1 MRGPRGRFWAW
12 RRIGGRRPY
21 SWNVRA
27 STKFAVVGLLVLG
40 VGLPVVALE
49 ATQSIDR
56 PATAVSQAVRLSP
69 TATDVVTVYNSG
81 NLRDEVANQA
91 VAAARSVGASLAFGR
106 SASVAMTGLYRGPN
120 AVQVPPPGFAFPMGT
135 TVLPPDVV
143 ARTMGAD
150 TAQFLAPDALVMGEV
165 SAGLRGAQAGDTALL
180 TSGSGVTV
188 SFRIAA
194 VLPASRVGGAELLIS
209 TEAGDRLGI
218 ERLSRAVM
226 WGFSSRA
233 AIDAAMSANGLVSTS
248 IRIRRS
254 WDPADPDDT
263 IGMAQTKATLGEFA
277 YRVNSDGSVSQDDAW
292 VNTYLPAGRELLN
305 SSIPIRARCHNVVKP
320 AIQAAL
326 AEIAAAGLGGT
337 INVGDANTAGGCH
350 LARFNRLTPDSSLGF
365 LSRHSWGMALD
376 TNTQGSCQGCAPP
389 DFATIPGGCRTV
401 QIFRKYGFAWGGN
414 FLTPDGMHFEWVGER
429 RDLLAYP
436 SRFCPNVASGALAL
450 DNGEVG
456 RSRLYQDDGLFVGDH

>member
-1 MRGPRGRFWAW
+1 MRARTKI
-12 RRIGGRRPY
+12 IG
-21 SWNVRA
+21 A
-27 STKFAVVGLLVLG
+27 ALLAVGI
-40 VGLPVVALE
+40 GLPVVALGPDD
-49 ATQSIDR
+49 SIDR
-56 PATAVSQAVRLSP
+56 AATAVTQAVRVSAP
-69 TATDVVTVYNSG
+69 ITDVVTVYNSG
-81 NLRDEVANQA
+81 NLRDDVANQA
-91 VAAARSVGASLAFGR
+91 VNAARSAGASLAFGR
-106 SASVAMTGLYRGPN
+106 SASVAMTGLYRGANP
-120 AVQVPPPGFAFPMGT
+120 VQLPPQGFAFPMGA
-135 TVLPPDVV
+135 TVLPKDAV
-143 ARTMGAD
+143 ARTIGAD
-150 TAQFLAPDALVMGEV
+150 AAQFLAPDALVLGEV

-180 TSGSGVTV
+180 TSGSGATV

-194 VLPASRVGGAELLIS
+194 VLPANRVGGAEFLMS
-209 TEAGDRLGI
+209 TEAADRLGI
-218 ERLSRAVM
+218 DRLSRVVM
-226 WGFSSRA
+226 WNFPSRA
-233 AIDAAMSANGLVSTS
+233 AIDSALSANGLVSTS

-254 WDPADPDDT
+254 WDAADPDDT

-277 YRVNSDGSVSQDDAW
+277 YRVNSDGSVSQDAAW

-305 SSIPIRARCHNVVKP
+305 GSIPIRARCHNAVKP

-337 INVGDANTAGGCH
+337 INVDDANTAGGCH

-389 DFATIPGGCRTV
+389 DFATIPGGCRAV
-401 QIFRKYGFAWGGN
+401 QIFRKHGFSWGGN

-436 SRFCPNVASGALAL
+436 SRFCPNVATGALAL
-450 DNGEVG
+450 DNAEVG

>member
-1 MRGPRGRFWAW
+1 MRARTKI
-12 RRIGGRRPY
+12 IG
-21 SWNVRA
+21 A
-27 STKFAVVGLLVLG
+27 ALLAVGI
-40 VGLPVVALE
+40 GLPVVALGPDD
-49 ATQSIDR
+49 SIDR
-56 PATAVSQAVRLSP
+56 AATAVTQAVRVSAP
-69 TATDVVTVYNSG
+69 ITDVVTVYNSG
-81 NLRDEVANQA
+81 NLRDDVANQA
-91 VAAARSVGASLAFGR
+91 VNAARSAGASLAFGR
-106 SASVAMTGLYRGPN
+106 SASVAMTGLYRGANP
-120 AVQVPPPGFAFPMGT
+120 VQLPPQGFAFPMGA
-135 TVLPPDVV
+135 TVLPKDAV
-143 ARTMGAD
+143 ARTIGAD
-150 TAQFLAPDALVMGEV
+150 AAQFLAPDALVLGEV

-180 TSGSGVTV
+180 TSGSGATV

-194 VLPASRVGGAELLIS
+194 VLPANRVGGAEFLMS
-209 TEAGDRLGI
+209 TEAADRLGI
-218 ERLSRAVM
+218 DRLSRVVM
-226 WGFSSRA
+226 WNFPSRA
-233 AIDAAMSANGLVSTS
+233 AIDSALSANGLVSTS

-263 IGMAQTKATLGEFA
+263 IGMARTKATLGEFA

-305 SSIPIRARCHNVVKP
+305 SSIPISARCHNAVKP

-337 INVGDANTAGGCH
+337 INVNDANTAGGCH

-389 DFATIPGGCRTV
+389 DFATIPGGCRAV
-401 QIFRKYGFAWGGN
+401 QIFRKHGFSWGGN

-436 SRFCPNVASGALAL
+436 SRFCPNVATGALAL
-450 DNGEVG
+450 DNAEVG